1 MGCRLALVVGLLSL
15 FGFPSGAW
23 ADGINL
29 IQNPTFTLG
38 TVATSFCTNSTCV
51 TDNIP
56 ADWTNLGPNPDDASN
71 VNVVTAGS
79 EPITAPAG
87 YAGEYVAFSSTA
99 TSGQDCL
106 FQDVPTTPGA
116 FYTWAFQ
123 LAIVGS
129 SSNLIMIP
137 EWDANGS
144 NDAVYEGLGNGAY
157 STPLPFAGLPVSSSG
172 NVPFQ
177 QFSFQVQATLS
188 TTRVFFHG
196 VDNGGAVLVADVSL
210 TQQSATPE
218 PASLWLLA
226 AGFIMIL
233 LTTAGRKKLQLRTIS
248 KRSAPIGLN

>member
-29 IQNPTFTLG
+29 IQNPIFTLG

-51 TDNIP
+51 TDNLP
-56 ADWTNLGPNPDDASN
+56 VDWGNLGPNPDDASN
-71 VNVVTAGS
+71 VNVVTTGS

-99 TSGQDCL
+99 TVGQDCL

-129 SSNLIMIP
+129 SSNLILLP

-144 NDAVYEGLGNGAY
+144 NDTVYIGVGNGTY
-157 STPLPFAGLPVSSSG
+157 STASFGGQPVTSSG

-188 TTRVFFHG
+188 TTRLFFHG

-218 PASLWLLA
+218 PASLWLLS
-226 AGFIMIL
+226 AGFITIL
-233 LTTAGRKKLQLRTIS
+233 LAAAARKKLQPKTIS
-248 KRSAPIGLN
+248 VDSQRRLD